1 MVVRCIRSLV
11 ILASVIRYVGGLLN
25 IPEYHNLIAVV
36 EYVGAHYG
44 SNGMCARF
52 VAHANIL
59 SRDLLRDVMSNR
71 HRSRD
76 REERVVYIY
85 LSDLVFFRWTKS
97 YLSHLI
103 CHPCA
108 TNLSHIQGV
117 QSND

>member
-1 MVVRCIRSLV
+1 MINIIVIKQILV
-11 ILASVIRYVGGLLN
+11 AYTVTLGIIEILKFLS
-25 IPEYHNLIAVV
+25 
-36 EYVGAHYG
+36 

-52 VAHANIL
+52 VAHANVL

-117 QSND
+117 PWYHCGLVAWY